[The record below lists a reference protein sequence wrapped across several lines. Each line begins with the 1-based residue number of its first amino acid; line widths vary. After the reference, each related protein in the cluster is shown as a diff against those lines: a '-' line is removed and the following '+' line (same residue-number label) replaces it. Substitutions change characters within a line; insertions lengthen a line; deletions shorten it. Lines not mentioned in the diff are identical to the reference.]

1 MTDSA
6 VPTYIRP
13 DGKNPPGTPRKSWFR
28 SGAGRR
34 FAWEIALVV
43 VLKLVLL
50 LVLWFGFIK
59 PWPRP
64 ASPPAAVVQQFYTP
78 AQPAHR
84 D

>member
-6 VPTYIRP
+6 SSPY
-13 DGKNPPGTPRKSWFR
+13 PPPEGQNRSAAPRKSWFR

-34 FAWEIALVV
+34 YGWEIALIV

-50 LVLWFGFIK
+50 LVLWFCFIN

-64 ASPPAAVVQQFYTP
+64 ATSPATVVQQFYTP
-78 AQPAHR
+78 APPAHR